1 MRGIPAGE
9 GSLWSEATGEVEA
22 DGKVLI
28 LKRVHVQYHA
38 RIPVEKRDVAER
50 VLAVHADSCPIARS
64 FRGSIGILTSLDVE
78 DG

>member
-28 LKRVHVQYHA
+28 LKRIQVRYHA
-38 RIPVEKRDVAER
+38 RIPLEKQEVAER

-64 FRGSIGILTSLDVE
+64 LRASIGILTSLDVE
-78 DG
+78 DA